1 MTASN
6 VSKFHRVLI
15 TLDNA
20 CKVHSKINGKGYYPP
35 KVETKKQSVDK
46 MNIEISKLMNYLK
59 HPQYSYLRK

>member
-1 MTASN
+1 MTTI
-6 VSKFHRVLI
+6 SKFHRVLI

-20 CKVHSKINGKGYYPP
+20 CKIHGKINGIGYHPP
-35 KVETKKQSVDK
+35 KVETKKQSIDK